1 MSDSRLAEIMR
12 EPQRAVPRCAYAFGS
27 MSVQEA
33 WRVDAAA
40 HLRPGETIQAVI
52 PAQTSYPHPVLIASF
67 YGMWRRTSRLVIAT
81 NERILIFRRTASGV
95 LAELLAERPR
105 DITIGPPHA
114 LFVFYRTN
122 VLGERLYIH
131 RRWFKD
137 VRAADAAIA
146 AHDSLS

>member
-1 MSDSRLAEIMR
+1 
-12 EPQRAVPRCAYAFGS
+12 
-27 MSVQEA
+27 MSVQDA

-52 PAQTSYPHPVLIASF
+52 PGQASFGHPVLIASL
-67 YGMWRRTSRLVIAT
+67 YGMWRRTSRLVVASDQ
-81 NERILIFRRTASGV
+81 RILIFRRTASGA

-105 DITIGPPHA
+105 EIAIGPPHA

-146 AHDSLS
+146 GHDRRS